1 MRWFRPSSAQ
11 GFTFL
16 ELLVVTAIMMVIA
29 SAALPLARVSMKRQR
44 EAELRRDLRE
54 IRTAIDQFKDWAD
67 RGLLAQTEL
76 SLGSENYPSSL
87 DQLVEGV
94 VLANDATGKKK
105 KFLRRIPID
114 PMTGVADWGKRAYQD
129 AADSKSWG
137 GQSVF
142 DVYTKYAGIALD
154 GTKYRDW

>member
-1 MRWFRPSSAQ
+1 MRVFRPSSAQ

-16 ELLVVTAIMMVIA
+16 ELLVVTAIVMVIA

-44 EAELRRDLRE
+44 ETELRRDLRE
-54 IRTAIDQFKDWAD
+54 MRTAIDSFKDWAD

-76 SLGSENYPSSL
+76 SLGSENYPTSL
-87 DQLVEGV
+87 DQLVDGV

-105 KFLRRIPID
+105 KFLRKIPVD
-114 PMTGVADWGKRAYQD
+114 PMTGTTDWGKRAYQD
-129 AADSKSWG
+129 AADAKSWG
-137 GQSVF
+137 GQTVF
-142 DVYTKYAGIALD
+142 DVYTKFVGTALD